1 VSRTLV
7 VSGGASGIGRAVAE
21 TFAAEGDDVVIV
33 GRREAQ
39 LRQAAEEISARQPGT
54 VVDRACDLR
63 QPDDVAEL
71 ARLLTLE
78 HEVIDAIVNV
88 AGSTSVVPTSG
99 LREVDAAW
107 EADFRANLMTAVL
120 LTTALL
126 GTLRRPGGR
135 VIAVSSISA
144 LRGGAGSYSA
154 AKAALHGWVYALAGE
169 LGAEGITVNAIAP
182 GYTRDTE
189 MFGGLLGERG
199 HARRVAETLV
209 GRAGLPVEIAAG
221 IRYLASAEA
230 AFVTGE
236 ILNVNGGAVFG
247 R

>member
-1 VSRTLV
+1 MSRTIV
-7 VSGGASGIGRAVAE
+7 VSGGASGIGRAAAE
-21 TFAAEGDDVVIV
+21 TFAKEGDDVVIV
-33 GRREAQ
+33 GRRGAL
-39 LRQAAEEISARQPGT
+39 LRQTAAEISARQPGA

-71 ARLLTLE
+71 ALLLASE
-78 HEVIDAIVNV
+78 YEVIDAIVNV
-88 AGSTSVVPTSG
+88 AGSVSGNPASG

-107 EADFRANLMTAVL
+107 EADFRANVMTAVL

-126 GTLRRPGGR
+126 GMLRRPGGR

-182 GYTRDTE
+182 GYTQGTE
-189 MFGGLLGERG
+189 MFGDSLSECG
-199 HARRVAETLV
+199 HSRRVAETLV
-209 GRAGLPVEIAAG
+209 GRAGLPLEIAAG